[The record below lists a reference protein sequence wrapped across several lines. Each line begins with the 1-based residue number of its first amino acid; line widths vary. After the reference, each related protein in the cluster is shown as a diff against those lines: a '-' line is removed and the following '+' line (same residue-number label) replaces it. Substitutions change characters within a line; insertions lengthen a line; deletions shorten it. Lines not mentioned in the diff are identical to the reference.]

1 MTEDQN
7 TDQEIELHDDENEVM
22 EEAHDPKNA
31 EADSNASVAK
41 AAETGPKATEPG
53 GKGGAPAPMEKP
65 KTKAGMISAMYQKL
79 GAMKKVE
86 LDAAYS
92 EMMGTHEKMHN
103 GKANES
109 VEADDDRVADFNYEG
124 ELDALIESEAT
135 LSEEFKA
142 KTAVIFEA
150 AVKAK
155 MSEEIDRLEEN
166 YSTEL
171 SEEVDAIKTQM
182 VDKVDSYLNYVV
194 EQWMDNN
201 KVAIQNGLR
210 TEIAEDFMGKLKDLF
225 TESYIDVPE
234 SKVDLVDEQSSR
246 ITELEEQLNV
256 QMSQAITVSEELENL
271 KRNAIIAEASKGLAE
286 TQIEKLAKLVED
298 VDFDD
303 ETTFAQK
310 VATIKETYFSETKTK
325 ESIIDEE
332 ASDDEA
338 NEGDVVVTSA
348 MMEQYLTAIRKSA
361 N

>member
-7 TDQEIELHDDENEVM
+7 IDQEIELHDDENEVM

-31 EADSNASVAK
+31 EADSIAAVDK
-41 AAETGPKATEPG
+41 AGEAGPKAKEPG
-53 GKGGAPAPMEKP
+53 GKGGAAAPMEKP

-92 EMMGTHEKMHN
+92 EMMGQHEKMH

-109 VEADDDRVADFNYEG
+109 VEANDDRVADFNYEG

-155 MSEEIDRLEEN
+155 MSEEIDKLEEN
-166 YSTEL
+166 YATEL
-171 SEEVDAIKTQM
+171 SEEVEAIKTQM

-210 TEIAEDFMGKLKDLF
+210 TEIAEDFMDKLKDLF

-271 KRNAIIAEASKGLAE
+271 KRNAIIAEASKGLAD

-303 ETTFAQK
+303 EATFAEK

>member
-1 MTEDQN
+1 MTEDQI
-7 TDQEIELHDDENEVM
+7 TDDQVELHDDESEVV

-31 EADSNASVAK
+31 EAQAVDAVDK
-41 AAETGPKATEPG
+41 AAGAGPTAKEPG
-53 GKGGAPAPMEKP
+53 GKGGKADPMEKP

-86 LDAAYS
+86 LDAAYDG
-92 EMMGTHEKMHN
+92 MMGTHEKMH

-109 VEADDDRVADFNYEG
+109 VEAGDDRVADFNYEG

-150 AVKAK
+150 AVKSK

-166 YSTEL
+166 YATEL
-171 SEEVDAIKTQM
+171 AEEIESAKSQM

-194 EQWMDNN
+194 EQWMENN

-234 SKVDLVDEQSSR
+234 AKVDLVDEQSDR
-246 ITELEEQLNV
+246 ITELEEQLNA
-256 QMSQAITVSEELENL
+256 QMANAIQVSEELETL
-271 KRNAIIAEASKGLAE
+271 KRNAIIAEASKDLAD
-286 TQIEKLAKLVED
+286 TQVEKLQKLVND
-298 VDFDD
+298 VDFED
-303 ETTFAQK
+303 EATFKEK
-310 VATIKETYFSETKTK
+310 VATIKETYFKEATKTT
-325 ESIIDEE
+325 ESIIEE
-332 ASDDEA
+332 DDASD
-338 NEGDVVVTSA
+338 EGETVVTSA

>member
-1 MTEDQN
+1 MTN
-7 TDQEIELHDDENEVM
+7 W
-22 EEAHDPKNA
+22 K
-31 EADSNASVAK
+31 
-41 AAETGPKATEPG
+41 
-53 GKGGAPAPMEKP
+53 
-65 KTKAGMISAMYQKL
+65 KTTQLNCLKKL
-79 GAMKKVE
+79 KQ
-86 LDAAYS
+86 S
-92 EMMGTHEKMHN
+92 
-103 GKANES
+103 
-109 VEADDDRVADFNYEG
+109 
-124 ELDALIESEAT
+124 
-135 LSEEFKA
+135 
-142 KTAVIFEA
+142 
-150 AVKAK
+150 
-155 MSEEIDRLEEN
+155 
-166 YSTEL
+166 
-171 SEEVDAIKTQM
+171 KTQM

-210 TEIAEDFMGKLKDLF
+210 TEIAEDFMDKLKDLF

-271 KRNAIIAEASKGLAE
+271 KRNAIIAEASKGLAD

-303 ETTFAQK
+303 EATFAEK